1 MAGVF
6 APPNG
11 FNPPSFDEAMVDGR
25 YDYKY
30 HDRINQEYFDRL
42 AAEARRRN
50 GGDLVGEIV
59 RYHVADGYAVYMV
72 WSHRPFSLIHIS
84 IDDGYRLPEPH
95 ERGLR
100 LSDVRGDVEREKSL
114 RDLFGRKA

>member
-11 FNPPSFDEAMVDGR
+11 FEPPSFDEAFVDGR
-25 YDYKY
+25 YDYKH
-30 HDRINQEYFDRL
+30 HDRINQAYFDRL
-42 AAEARRRN
+42 AAEARRLN
-50 GGDLVGEIV
+50 KGDMVGEIF
-59 RYHVADGYAVYMV
+59 RHPVADGYAVYMV

-84 IDDGYRLPEPH
+84 IDDGYRLPEAH

-100 LSDVRGDVEREKSL
+100 LSDVRQSVQGQRALD
-114 RDLFGRKA
+114 DLFASKA